1 MQSVEEKKLRAESKK
16 PENKTAATMMT
27 SEVELSRSQASM
39 EQPPIW
45 SPPSPPLQPRKRYAQ
60 PLNYEEQPRQQYEQ
74 LFIPVSTLTSPI
86 SEARKQR
93 PPNDLPQPPVNPEPE
108 AEPMEEPPI
117 LPERQNKVFRIRQ
130 QVEQGTGTFFSIKIK
145 HIVNFEQHNLSS

>member
-16 PENKTAATMMT
+16 SENMPAATMMT
-27 SEVELSRSQASM
+27 SEVELSRSKASI

-45 SPPSPPLQPRKRYAQ
+45 SPPSPPSKPRKCYAQ
-60 PLNYEEQPRQQYEQ
+60 PLNGEEQPRQQSEQ
-74 LFIPVSTLTSPI
+74 LFIPVRSLSSPS

-93 PPNDLPQPPVNPEPE
+93 PPDDRPQSQVNPEPE
-108 AEPMEEPPI
+108 AEPTEEPPI

-130 QVEQGTGTFFSIKIK
+130 QVEQGTGTCFTSQ
-145 HIVNFEQHNLSS
+145 N

>member
-16 PENKTAATMMT
+16 PENMTGATMMT
-27 SEVELSRSQASM
+27 SEDELSRSQASV

-45 SPPSPPLQPRKRYAQ
+45 SPPSPPSQPRKRYAQ
-60 PLNYEEQPRQQYEQ
+60 PLNYEENPREQSEQ
-74 LFIPVSTLTSPI
+74 LFLPVCSLSSLS

-93 PPNDLPQPPVNPEPE
+93 PPNDLPQPQVNPEPE

-117 LPERQNKVFRIRQ
+117 LPERQNKVFCIRQ
-130 QVEQGTGTFFSIKIK
+130 QVEQGTGTSFIFQNEA
-145 HIVNFEQHNLSS
+145 HCQF

>member
-16 PENKTAATMMT
+16 SENIPATTMMT
-27 SEVELSRSQASM
+27 SEAELSRSQASI

-45 SPPSPPLQPRKRYAQ
+45 SPPSPPLQPQKRYAQ
-60 PLNYEEQPRQQYEQ
+60 PLKYEENPRNQSEQ
-74 LFIPVSTLTSPI
+74 LFIPVRSLASPS

-93 PPNDLPQPPVNPEPE
+93 PPNDLPQPPVSPEPE
-108 AEPMEEPPI
+108 AEPKEEPPI

-130 QVEQGTGTFFSIKIK
+130 QVEQ
-145 HIVNFEQHNLSS
+145 